1 MQGLK
6 VSLGMH
12 NFGEKRWGSGI
23 VDDIRSQNDQNT
35 RIVGDFTKMV
45 RSPPIAQRMFKSISQ
60 DPDWASHFDNLVM
73 KSSFP
78 ELNDFSPVVPRI
90 IEGCKWL
97 AENAEHFRRQ
107 TLQTR
112 FFETGDNYYLG
123 MEFTREYDKW
133 KKDLAEELVAPLMMN
148 IMSDGKKREVEKL
161 KSTLMHHI
169 DRLWY
174 DGCLETIRV
183 GDVYNPGARHHVPRL
198 YLINSYKDTTVGSLK
213 VGESFRRSSSP
224 EEKYEILAKKRSQV
238 VVRNVEGYIFKMSHS
253 ILVKREG
260 NLTRSPDGNQESNV
274 VSTKTVPFQ
283 HRLVQRSEDCLIY
296 YPFRQQALATF
307 PVGHYVNH
315 RTMRLS
321 DKDKGYVFAFIGDAQ
336 ATPHFMRYSGLT
348 GGCINAMSFNTFIKQ
363 AIDDVP
369 FVDRFRRYS
378 EETNWSNGEV
388 VQRGTGSNYGK
399 DGFLRPG
406 FSYKD
411 CMDYLHSK
419 VIEYRESGQDLNNIL
434 SHDWKVKL
442 AASMV
447 PRGMEVNT
455 AFMKALHT
463 QLQNAI
469 FEKFL
474 QGVKADN
481 HLRDFAVED
490 LLRVHQATLARHR
503 GLASERSWDQFLK
516 ALDDDKKTK
525 KVFEDPHIFIA
536 KRLGAICKEVTD
548 FAATAYLYNRRIS
561 SELCNQPKPVDSVVD
576 DFAVEAQN
584 FANSLTLSAAFGAG
598 ALAFRLMG
606 TDATDFAS
614 TGLGI
619 LNILISFGTMTN
631 VARYKIRNEEA
642 RIAFKDEKLPYVSKA
657 VFSLMDRKT
666 RASIPLNLNPFVVSL
681 ENNAE
686 SFRKQADYYD
696 YPEPNEFMAAF
707 AHLKREI
714 NDVDVIRAFQK
725 VITSKFLVDTY
736 HVNSYVQESLV
747 DMYRTA
753 DEMLYLLT
761 QPINETLDG
770 GRIAKELFDRIN
782 AFEARLE
789 ESLQR
794 GPVRWGFV
802 KRRKFIHWDIIVAIR
817 YFYSLLFCS
826 QARGSTLLGPIET
839 ETLGILKQTRSLSAL
854 HQSKVLRRETRDF
867 EGAYW
872 ATRESDIASLI
883 FLSGFFVFVSSI
895 VFSVA
900 RLGSIGVLEDF
911 AFWATAA
918 STLGAALATFHLV
931 RKLFLLCGL
940 WSVLGSKKKDTS
952 SPDDRQDI
960 RKIRVVTFT
969 QILLT
974 LARLGT
980 ACAAAVALP
989 FSVAENGFGDRI
1001 GTAEEIPFWIAFGA
1015 VVTAVASTIF
1025 FFLVEYVVRY
1035 NLSPQLG
1042 PFVCESFRDEIESMH
1057 QVLTVPLND
1066 IDTKQAQDREAWEY
1080 TAREF
1085 LHKYRFDTVF
1095 AADRFGHIL
1104 QYIQSGMD
1112 SRVDYV

>member
-1 MQGLK
+1 
-6 VSLGMH
+6 
-12 NFGEKRWGSGI
+12 
-23 VDDIRSQNDQNT
+23 
-35 RIVGDFTKMV
+35 
-45 RSPPIAQRMFKSISQ
+45 
-60 DPDWASHFDNLVM
+60 
-73 KSSFP
+73 
-78 ELNDFSPVVPRI
+78 
-90 IEGCKWL
+90 
-97 AENAEHFRRQ
+97 
-107 TLQTR
+107 
-112 FFETGDNYYLG
+112 
-123 MEFTREYDKW
+123 
-133 KKDLAEELVAPLMMN
+133 
-148 IMSDGKKREVEKL
+148 
-161 KSTLMHHI
+161 
-169 DRLWY
+169 
-174 DGCLETIRV
+174 
-183 GDVYNPGARHHVPRL
+183 
-198 YLINSYKDTTVGSLK
+198 
-213 VGESFRRSSSP
+213 
-224 EEKYEILAKKRSQV
+224 
-238 VVRNVEGYIFKMSHS
+238 
-253 ILVKREG
+253 
-260 NLTRSPDGNQESNV
+260 
-274 VSTKTVPFQ
+274 
-283 HRLVQRSEDCLIY
+283 
-296 YPFRQQALATF
+296 
-307 PVGHYVNH
+307 
-315 RTMRLS
+315 MRLS
-321 DKDKGYVFAFIGDAQ
+321 DKEKGYVFAFIGDAQ

-348 GGCINAMSFNTFIKQ
+348 GGCINAMSFNIFIKK
-363 AIDDVP
+363 AIEDVP
-369 FVDRFRRYS
+369 FVDRFRSYS

-406 FSYKD
+406 FSYSD

-419 VIEYRESGQDLNNIL
+419 VIEYRESGQDLNKIL
-434 SHDWKVKL
+434 SHDWKVKI
-442 AASMV
+442 AASIV

-463 QLQNAI
+463 KLQNAI

-474 QGVKADN
+474 KGVKADN
-481 HLRDFAVED
+481 RLRDFAVGD
-490 LLRVHQATLARHR
+490 LLRVHRLARR
-503 GLASERSWDQFLK
+503 KGLASERGWDQFLYD
-516 ALDDDKKTK
+516 LDVDEKTK
-525 KVFEDPHIFIA
+525 KVLEDPHIFIA
-536 KRLGAICKEVTD
+536 KRLGTICKEVTD
-548 FAATAYLYNRRIS
+548 FAANAYLYNRRIS

-598 ALAFRLMG
+598 ALAFRLMD
-606 TDATDFAS
+606 TDATVFAS
-614 TGLGI
+614 TVLGI

-642 RIAFKDEKLPYVSKA
+642 RIAFKDEKLSHVSKA

-666 RASIPLNLNPFVVSL
+666 RDSIPLDLNPFVVSL
-681 ENNAE
+681 EKNAE
-686 SFRKQADYYD
+686 SFRKQAEYYD

-707 AHLKREI
+707 DHLKREI

-725 VITSKFLVDTY
+725 AITSKFLVDTY
-736 HVNSYVQESLV
+736 HVNSYVQETLV

-753 DEMLYLLT
+753 DDMLYLLT
-761 QPINETLDG
+761 QPIEETPVG
-770 GRIAKELFDRIN
+770 GGIAKELFDRIS
-782 AFEARLE
+782 AFETRLE

-802 KRRKFIHWDIIVAIR
+802 KQRKFVHWDIIVAIR
-817 YFYSLLFCS
+817 YFYSLVFCS
-826 QARGSTLLGPIET
+826 RAHGSTLLGPIQT
-839 ETLGILKQTRSLSAL
+839 ETQGILKQIRSLSAL
-854 HQSKVLRRETRDF
+854 HQSKVLRRESRDF

-872 ATRESDIASLI
+872 ATRESDIASLM
-883 FLSGFFVFVSSI
+883 FLSGFFVFISSI

-900 RLGSIGVLEDF
+900 RLGSIGVLEDY

-940 WSVLGSKKKDTS
+940 WSVLGSKKKDVS
-952 SPDDRQDI
+952 SPHDRQDI
-960 RKIRVVTFT
+960 RKIRAVTFT

-980 ACAAAVALP
+980 AGAAAVALP

-1001 GTAEEIPFWIAFGA
+1001 DTGEEIPFWIALGA

-1042 PFVCESFRDEIESMH
+1042 PFVCEIFRDEIESMH

-1095 AADRFGHIL
+1095 AADRFGQIL

-1112 SRVDYV
+1112 PRADYV